1 MSTENNQSNNK
12 YTEFEKYFA
21 EDLKAIEEELA
32 KSKEYSAIIDNEIQN
47 LKATAVGMVKGNQR
61 YLIDHI
67 HNAVEL
73 QTQRQSLR
81 RDKFA
86 IKKAIIEY
94 TNKNDTGSA
103 SGEFQELLEKMI
115 ASDRKEKITNTTVS
129 TQSEVDLD
137 AEIDRL
143 LEK

>member
-1 MSTENNQSNNK
+1 MGEKLNNK
-12 YTEFEKYFA
+12 YSEFEEYFK
-21 EDLKAIEEELA
+21 EDLDAIEEELK
-32 KSKEYSAIIDNEIQN
+32 KSKEYSEIIDSEIQN

-81 RDKFA
+81 RDKFT

-94 TNKNDTGSA
+94 TNKEGSDT
-103 SGEFQELLEKMI
+103 SGEFEELLNKLI
-115 ASDRKEKITNTTVS
+115 QADRKSRIDTTS
-129 TQSEVDLD
+129 TTMPNEQNLD
-137 AEIDRL
+137 EEIDKL
-143 LEK
+143 LGE

>member
-1 MSTENNQSNNK
+1 MNEKPNAK
-12 YTEFEKYFA
+12 YSEFEQYFK
-21 EDLKAIEEELA
+21 EDLDAIEEELK
-32 KSKEYSAIIDNEIQN
+32 KSKEYSEIIDSEIKN
-47 LKATAVGMVKGNQR
+47 LKATAIGMVKGNQR

-94 TNKNDTGSA
+94 TRKEGSDT
-103 SGEFQELLEKMI
+103 SGEFEELLNKLI
-115 ASDRKEKITNTTVS
+115 QSDRKNKVDTASTTPLNE
-129 TQSEVDLD
+129 QNLD
-137 AEIDRL
+137 DEIDKL
-143 LEK
+143 LGE